1 MAQEAG
7 GSVRLSRGRWDHP
20 NQLEFNF
27 ELALP
32 PSLASFFG
40 DEEEDHDEWS
50 AAPPVRIVVS
60 AAGLQ
65 PPKTIAPRSI
75 FDAAGSSLPRTRLRS
90 AECPIQRPRKV
101 VELADGHR
109 RHIALQPQDTEEWKE
124 KEAARRAR
132 QKPPKPTKGAKTM
145 GRKLAE
151 LIGEGRD

>member
-1 MAQEAG
+1 
-7 GSVRLSRGRWDHP
+7 VRLSRGRWDHP
-20 NQLEFNF
+20 NQIAFDF
-27 ELALP
+27 EAVELP
-32 PSLASFFG
+32 SSLTAFFD
-40 DEEEDHDEWS
+40 DEDDDQDEWS
-50 AAPPVRIVVS
+50 AAAPVRIVVP
-60 AAGLQ
+60 AAGLK
-65 PPKTIAPRSI
+65 PPKTAAPRSI
-75 FDAAGSSLPRTRLRS
+75 FDVAGSDLPRTRLRS

-109 RHIALQPQDTEEWKE
+109 RHIALSPQDTEEWKE

>member
-1 MAQEAG
+1 M
-7 GSVRLSRGRWDHP
+7 RFSRTWHHP
-20 NQLEFNF
+20 DQLEFTF
-27 ELALP
+27 EFEVP
-32 PSLASFFG
+32 SSLADLF
-40 DEEEDHDEWS
+40 DAEEEQDEWS

-60 AAGLQ
+60 AAGRL

-90 AECPIQRPRKV
+90 AECPVQRARKV